1 MNVVTVL
8 DFGLA
13 KALPDSLAAAVSSTV
28 STVVMRIFAIGTSR
42 QLFPTSGVPPPGEW
56 RYDVTRDGQR
66 FLVSVPVDPGTPKPI
81 TVVLN
86 WAENLRGR

>member
-1 MNVVTVL
+1 VKITAMNVVTVL

-42 QLFPTSGVPPPGEW
+42 QLFPTSGVPHRVNG
-56 RYDVTRDGQR
+56 
-66 FLVSVPVDPGTPKPI
+66 GT
-81 TVVLN
+81 T
-86 WAENLRGR
+86 